1 MRLGISVL
9 LSLVVAG
16 SAAAQDLTPYT
27 LEARAAIQRLR
38 GVMMEQL
45 QKTMKEVG
53 PAGATQVCR
62 HLAPEIASEI
72 ARETGWELRRTG
84 VRVRNPANRPTAQE
98 QELLRGYVVRAAAG
112 QSMVLMETVRTV
124 ERDGK
129 PYVHYMRAV
138 PTFEPCLACHGAKLA
153 PDVAAAIREFYPD
166 DEAVG
171 FAAGDLRGAMSLY
184 KPYDPEKIMKAKPQA
199 GPARSDLPSKVAL
212 GAPGRFGDA
221 AAGYDAYQASCLA
234 CHAAPDLAKH
244 VVVPGTGDV
253 KPGVCKY
260 LETHGLTDSVRDC
273 DIVAYLKAV
282 ANWKN

>member
-1 MRLGISVL
+1 MRLGLAVL
-9 LSLVVAG
+9 LSLVVAA

-62 HLAPEIASEI
+62 HLAPKIAGEIAG
-72 ARETGWELRRTG
+72 ETGWELRRTG
-84 VRVRNPANRPTAQE
+84 MRVRNPANRPTAQE
-98 QELLRGYVVRAAAG
+98 QEVLRGYVVRAAAG
-112 QSMVLMETVRTV
+112 QSMALMETVRIV

-138 PTFEPCLACHGAKLA
+138 PTFEPCLACHGANLA

-166 DEAVG
+166 DNAVG
-171 FAAGDLRGAMSLY
+171 FAAGDLRGAISLY
-184 KPYDPEKIMKAKPQA
+184 KPYDPEKTRTVKPPA
-199 GPARSDLPSKVAL
+199 GPDRSELPTKVAL

-221 AAGYDAYQASCLA
+221 AAGYDAYQASCLV
-234 CHAAPDLAKH
+234 CHAARDLAKH
-244 VVVPGTGDV
+244 VVAPETGGV

-260 LETHGLTDSVRDC
+260 LETHGLTDAARDC

-282 ANWKN
+282 ADWKK